1 MAAIVAAI
9 VIGCKMAEGGPFL
22 KMLLSPCV
30 KGFHFFLCRLCS
42 VGRVICWLSNYA
54 RYTNMWVYGLES

>member
-1 MAAIVAAI
+1 MMSLGVFRWTWAGDAMHMAAI

-30 KGFHFFLCRLCS
+30 
-42 VGRVICWLSNYA
+42 
-54 RYTNMWVYGLES
+54 